1 MCDPVTIAVVGLN
14 VMTTMNEHKSAKA
27 VAQAKQRANEQ
38 TRRNS
43 DQAYLNDISKIDS
56 EAVSASREKTLAEF
70 EAGQKANAAE
80 AKALNLN
87 AGDADKII
95 QDMAGTRDL
104 QFLDITRDYE
114 TDIFKLSG
122 QQTDAYAAQ
131 QRRYNSIAPVM
142 MPSSTGAM
150 LKIGTQIAGGVQTS
164 RARTPSSSPSTSP
177 YGDRS
182 LYPNPL
188 PNADR

>member
-1 MCDPVTIAVVGLN
+1 MCDPVTIAVVGLK
-14 VMTTMNEHKSAKA
+14 VMTTMEEHKSAKA
-27 VAQAKQRANEQ
+27 VAQAKQRANER

-56 EAVSASREKTLAEF
+56 EAVSASREKAAALFDANRKAE
-70 EAGQKANAAE
+70 AAE
-80 AKALNLN
+80 SKAINLN
-87 AGDADKII
+87 AGNADKII

-104 QFLDITRDYE
+104 QFFDVTRDYE

-122 QQTDAYAAQ
+122 QKTDAYAAQ

-150 LKIGTQIAGGVQTS
+150 LKIGTQIVGGVQTS
-164 RARTPSSSPSTSP
+164 QARTPSSTP
-177 YGDRS
+177 DRS

>member
-27 VAQAKQRANEQ
+27 VAQAKQRANER

-56 EAVSASREKTLAEF
+56 EAVSASREKAAALFDANRKAE
-70 EAGQKANAAE
+70 AAE
-80 AKALNLN
+80 SKAINLN
-87 AGDADKII
+87 AGNADKII

-104 QFLDITRDYE
+104 QFFDVTRDYE

-122 QQTDAYAAQ
+122 QKTDAYAAQ
-131 QRRYNSIAPVM
+131 QRRYNSIAPVI

-150 LKIGTQIAGGVQTS
+150 LKIGTQVAGGFQTS
-164 RARTPSSSPSTSP
+164 LARTPSSTPSSTP
-177 YGDRS
+177 DRS
-182 LYPNPL
+182 LYPNPK
-188 PNADR
+188 PNADI